1 MHKKANKFNGKG
13 AVAELFSTN
22 SGRNRVKDD
31 DFRIRPGKG
40 RSRGDGSVRQARS
53 LVAQIARVA
62 NKAGYTRLGSGVRR
76 GSGTGNLGRGRCAGL
91 SVRRLPNA
99 RRVIITA
106 RIVRHSGNRFRSAP
120 LARHTAYLERDGV
133 TRDGQDAKLFGASIE
148 GADGKAFAERC
159 EDDRHHFRFI
169 VSPEDGGDLA
179 DLRSVTR
186 EFMADVAHDLDTRL
200 DWVAVDHWNTDNPH
214 VHILVRG
221 VDDTGKDLVIDR
233 NYIAQGMRARA
244 EERVTIELGPRSERE
259 IASALAREVDAE
271 RWTSLD
277 RGLQSLAD
285 ESAGIIDLRPA
296 NTDPDP
302 ERRRLM
308 VGRAMK
314 LERLGL
320 AEPVSPARWSLKPG
334 LEATLREM
342 SLRSDIIKTMHR
354 ALTHAGQSP
363 DLSGFAIH
371 LENAAEPVLGRLVE
385 RGLHDELSGT
395 AYAVI
400 EGADGRTHHIIFND
414 LDLTGDAKP
423 GAIVELRNW
432 EDAKG
437 KLHCS
442 LATRSDLALGLQVR
456 AAGATWL
463 DRQLIAKE
471 PLATGSR
478 FGSEIREAMSARADH
493 LIAAGLARRQ
503 GQRLIFAQGLLD
515 TLKTRDL
522 EDAARRIATRT
533 SLVHRPSV
541 TGNYVTGVFRERVTL
556 ASGRFAMIDDGVGF
570 HLVPWRPALDQH
582 VGQHVTGTMA
592 PSGSVD
598 WSFGRKRGLG
608 L

>member
-1 MHKKANKFNGKG
+1 MKND
-13 AVAELFSTN
+13 E
-22 SGRNRVKDD
+22 
-31 DFRIRPGKG
+31 FRIRPGKG
-40 RSRGDGSVRQARS
+40 RSRGGGSVRQARS

-91 SVRRLPNA
+91 YVRRLPNT

-106 RIVRHSGNRFRSAP
+106 RIVRHSGNRFRAAP

-179 DLRSVTR
+179 DLRSFTR

-221 VDDTGKDLVIDR
+221 VDDTGKDLIIDR

-277 RGLQSLAD
+277 RGLQRLAD
-285 ESAGIIDLRPA
+285 ENAGIIDLRPA
-296 NTDPDP
+296 NPDPDP
-302 ERRRLM
+302 EQRRLM

-342 SLRSDIIKTMHR
+342 SLRGDIIKTMHR
-354 ALTHAGQSP
+354 ALTSAGHTP

-371 LENAAEPVLGRLVE
+371 GEAASEPVLGRLVE
-385 RGLHDELSGT
+385 RGLRDELSGT
-395 AYAVI
+395 AYAI
-400 EGADGRTHHIIFND
+400 IDGADGRTHHIAFND
-414 LDLTGDAKP
+414 LEMTGDAKP
-423 GAIVELRNW
+423 GAIVALRSW
-432 EDAKG
+432 DDAKG
-437 KLHCS
+437 QQRRS
-442 LATRSDLALGLQVR
+442 LATRSDLSLIAQVT
-456 AAGATWL
+456 APGATWL
-463 DRQLIAKE
+463 DRQLTAKE
-471 PLATGSR
+471 PIATGSG
-478 FGSEIREAMSARADH
+478 FGSEIRDAVAARADH

-515 TLKTRDL
+515 TLKTREI
-522 EDAARRIATRT
+522 EDVARRIAART

-570 HLVPWRPALDQH
+570 QLVPWRPALDQH
-582 VGQHVTGTMA
+582 VGQHVTGTMNL
-592 PSGSVD
+592 SGSVD